1 MENLTR
7 PSKIAIG
14 IAGLLALL
22 CAAALAFG
30 LAQGA
35 SNLTAT
41 EHDEPAASMA
51 ISDTMPSPYRPYDV
65 SASSIAFE
73 ESIDASRIR
82 MVAIS
87 NYPRLGPNPFRY
99 TQDQA
104 TIEKAVL
111 CLEGARF
118 MRWDGYDAFV
128 ESRKHL
134 AGGYAS
140 SLTLEDTSGG
150 AAASIYFDPG
160 VPQASQCTEDVQD
173 KSSGNNGIYMIE
185 SDVCY
190 VMEGDQSPLIALL
203 EELVG
208 EAREETGVAKEDPQK
223 APASERTWL
232 YESELEEAA
241 AQEQSASRYA
251 S

>member
-22 CAAALAFG
+22 CMMAIAIAF
-30 LAQGA
+30 AQGT
-35 SNLTAT
+35 SSLTVT
-41 EHDEPAASMA
+41 EHDKPAANMP
-51 ISDTMPSPYRPYDV
+51 ISDNMLPPYRPYAV

-73 ESIDASRIR
+73 KSIDTSRIR
-82 MVAIS
+82 TATIS

-99 TQDQA
+99 TQDRA
-104 TIEKAVL
+104 IIEKATL

-118 MRWDGYDAFV
+118 TRWDGYDAFM

-140 SLTLEDTSGG
+140 SLALEDASGNT
-150 AAASIYFDPG
+150 AASIYFNPG
-160 VPQASQCTEDVQD
+160 VSRASRHAEDDQD
-173 KSSGNNGIYMIE
+173 KSSGDTGIYMLE
-185 SDVCY
+185 NNACY
-190 VMEGDQSPLIALL
+190 VMEGDQSLLIALL
-203 EELVG
+203 EELVE
-208 EAREETGVAKEDPQK
+208 EAREETGVSKEDPQK
-223 APASERTWL
+223 TPVDERVWL
-232 YESELEEAA
+232 YENELEEAA
-241 AQEQSASRYA
+241 QEPSASRYA

>member
-41 EHDEPAASMA
+41 EHDEPATSMA

-99 TQDQA
+99 TQDRA
-104 TIEKAVL
+104 IIEKATL

-118 MRWDGYDAFV
+118 TRWDGYDAFM
-128 ESRKHL
+128 ESQKHL

-140 SLTLEDTSGG
+140 SLALEDASGNT
-150 AAASIYFDPG
+150 AASIYFDPG
-160 VPQASQCTEDVQD
+160 VSRASRHAEDDQD
-173 KSSGNNGIYMIE
+173 KSSGDTGIYMLE
-185 SDVCY
+185 NNACY
-190 VMEGDQSPLIALL
+190 VMEGDQSLLIALL
-203 EELVG
+203 EELVE
-208 EAREETGVAKEDPQK
+208 EAREETGVSKEDPQK
-223 APASERTWL
+223 TPVDERVWL
-232 YESELEEAA
+232 YENELEEAA
-241 AQEQSASRYA
+241 QEPSASRYA

>member
-7 PSKIAIG
+7 PSNIAIG
-14 IAGLLALL
+14 IAGLFALF

-35 SNLTAT
+35 SNSTAT
-41 EHDEPAASMA
+41 ERDELTASMT
-51 ISDTMPSPYRPYDV
+51 ISDTMLSSYHPYSA

-73 ESIDASRIR
+73 ENIDASRIR
-82 MVAIS
+82 MAAIS
-87 NYPRLGPNPFRY
+87 NYPRLGPDPFRY
-99 TQDQA
+99 TQNQA
-104 TIEKAVL
+104 TIEQAVL
-111 CLEGARF
+111 CLESARF

-134 AGGYAS
+134 SGGYAS
-140 SLTLEDTSGG
+140 SLTLEDTSGKT
-150 AAASIYFDPG
+150 AVSIYFDPG
-160 VPQASQCTEDVQD
+160 VPQASQRAEGVQD
-173 KSSGNNGIYMIE
+173 KSSGNNGVYMIE
-185 SDVCY
+185 SGVCY

-203 EELVG
+203 EELVE
-208 EAREETGVAKEDPQK
+208 EAREETGVSKEDPQK
-223 APASERTWL
+223 TPVDKRVWL

-241 AQEQSASRYA
+241 EQEQSASRYT